1 MMSEQN
7 EKMNLTTLCYI
18 EQDGKY
24 LMLHRVKKEN
34 DINKDKW
41 LGIGGHFLANES
53 PEECLLR
60 EVKEETGLVLNSW
73 RFRGIVTFV
82 QKDRMFEYMMLYTSD
97 DFSGEMKEC
106 DEGEPVWIDKKKI
119 NTLEL
124 WEGDKIFFKLL
135 DEERPFFSLKL
146 VYDKDVLTQAF
157 LDGKRYTE
165 TAAVSC
171 DENGE
176 IIARVMT
183 GFPTKF
189 GLPRQAG
196 IVPEL
201 TGRIVFNEKYR
212 VADAFRGLEDFDYI
226 WVIWKFS
233 EAKRK
238 EWSPTVRP
246 PRLGGNTRMGVF
258 ATRSPFR
265 PNPIGLSCL
274 KLEKI
279 DYEAKDGPV
288 LIVSGIDM
296 MSGTP
301 VYDIKPYL
309 PYADAKFFA
318 RGGFTG
324 NVASSADLSVEFEKD
339 WDAGLVNGGKAIS
352 FEETKRLKSKLIAIL
367 SLDPRPSYQNDPE
380 RIYGFEFEDYEIGFR
395 VEKNTAFVI
404 NATFRE
410 K

>member
-1 MMSEQN
+1 M
-7 EKMNLTTLCYI
+7 CYI
-18 EQDGKY
+18 EKDGKY

-41 LGIGGHFLANES
+41 LGVGGHFLPEES
-53 PEECLLR
+53 PEECLCR
-60 EVKEETGLVLNSW
+60 EVKEETGLTLLSW

-82 QKDRMFEYMMLYTSD
+82 SEEQMYEYMMLYTAD

-106 DEGEPVWIDKKKI
+106 DEGELVWIDKKEL
-119 NTLEL
+119 NGLEL
-124 WEGDKIFFKLL
+124 WEGDRIFFKLL
-135 DEERPFFSLKL
+135 DEDRPFFSLKL
-146 VYDKDVLTQAF
+146 VYSGEKLTGAL
-157 LDGKRYTE
+157 LDGKEFESNSDE
-165 TAAVSC
+165 TK
-171 DENGE
+171 
-176 IIARVMT
+176 IIAHIET
-183 GFPTKF
+183 SFPTKF
-189 GLPRQAG
+189 GLPRQSG

-201 TGRIVFNEKYR
+201 TGRIVFEEKYR

-233 EAKRK
+233 EAVRD
-238 EWSPTVRP
+238 EWLPTVRP

-258 ATRSPFR
+258 ATRSPYR

-301 VYDIKPYL
+301 VYDVKPYL
-309 PYADAKFFA
+309 PYADAKPDA
-318 RGGFTG
+318 RGGFT
-324 NVASSADLSVEFEKD
+324 NNTPFKKRLSVAFEED
-339 WDAGLVNGGKAIS
+339 WDSALSGLANEK
-352 FEETKRLKSKLIAIL
+352 KSELENALSAVL
-367 SLDPRPSYQNDPE
+367 SLDPRPSYQDDPE
-380 RIYGFEFEDYEIGFR
+380 RVYGFSFEDYEVRFQ
-395 VEKNTAFVI
+395 VKNDAVYI
-404 NATFRE
+404 KNAEIRE

>member
-1 MMSEQN
+1 MAEN
-7 EKMNLTTLCYI
+7 KEKTCLTTLCYI
-18 EQDGKY
+18 EKDGKY

-41 LGIGGHFLANES
+41 LGIGGHFLPEES

-60 EVKEETGLVLNSW
+60 EVKEETGLTLLSW

-82 QKDRMFEYMMLYTSD
+82 SEGQMYEYMMLYTSD
-97 DFSGEMKEC
+97 EYSGEMKEC
-106 DEGEPVWIDKKKI
+106 DEGELVWIEKKELYG
-119 NTLEL
+119 LEL
-124 WEGDKIFFKLL
+124 WEGDRIFFELI
-135 DEERPFFSLKL
+135 DEDKPFFSLKL
-146 VYDKDVLTQAF
+146 IYSGEKLTSAL
-157 LDGKRYTE
+157 LDGKEMISCKNSDNASNNNIDE
-165 TAAVSC
+165 TK
-171 DENGE
+171 
-176 IIARVMT
+176 IIAHIET
-183 GFPTKF
+183 SFPTKF
-189 GLPRQAG
+189 GLPRQSG

-201 TGRIVFNEKYR
+201 TGRIVFEEKYR

-233 EAKRK
+233 EAVRSD
-238 EWSPTVRP
+238 WSPTVRP

-258 ATRSPFR
+258 ATRSPYR

-301 VYDIKPYL
+301 VYDVKPYL
-309 PYADAKFFA
+309 PYADAKGDA
-318 RGGFTG
+318 RGGFT
-324 NVASSADLSVEFEKD
+324 NNTAFKKRLPVV
-339 WDAGLVNGGKAIS
+339 
-352 FEETKRLKSKLIAIL
+352 FEEGWNGTLAEAGDDSKSTLKDALVAVL
-367 SLDPRPSYQNDPE
+367 SLDPRPSYQDDPK
-380 RIYGFEFEDYEIGFR
+380 RIYGFEFEDYEVKFR
-395 VEKNTAFVI
+395 VENDTVYVKSI
-404 NATFRE
+404 TFCQ